1 MSADLQLEAM
11 KGYFQSMFRDTEL
24 KKPSPAPEPAPEAAA
39 PERAPL
45 PAREP
50 LPEAEPEARP
60 VLEAEPETEERKK
73 LRELIAAVPSV
84 GTAAETRTET
94 AAEAV
99 TETET
104 AAETVTETAEE
115 TQTETAAETETE
127 TETETQAETETAVAS
142 ETGELVSEK
151 HLAGVRE
158 EQEAAAEAAAAS
170 SVKAEEPEWNN
181 IRYEGERQCLFFT
194 AGGIKLAV
202 RLADLGGISN
212 MAQITRMPG
221 PAWYLG
227 MMPVRDRKFRI
238 VDTVKWM
245 VPESDQSALAP
256 YRYVIHLGSSGWAIG
271 CHELLSSE
279 KVDGESVK
287 WRETPGQRPWL
298 AGIVKTKMCVLLN
311 VEELVKLLEQGV
323 DIRS

>member
-127 TETETQAETETAVAS
+127 TQAETETAVAS

-158 EQEAAAEAAAAS
+158 EQEAAAEAASAAPAKPS
-170 SVKAEEPEWNN
+170 EPEWAN

>member
-127 TETETQAETETAVAS
+127 TETQAETETAVAS

-221 PAWYLG
+221 PAWSLG

>member
-24 KKPSPAPEPAPEAAA
+24 KKPSSAPGPAPEAAA

-84 GTAAETRTET
+84 GAAAETRTET
-94 AAEAV
+94 AAETV

-115 TQTETAAETETE
+115 TQTETAAE

-227 MMPVRDRKFRI
+227 MMPVRDQKFRI

>member
-24 KKPSPAPEPAPEAAA
+24 KKPSSAPGPAPEAAA

-84 GTAAETRTET
+84 GAAAETRTET
-94 AAEAV
+94 AAETV

-115 TQTETAAETETE
+115 TQTETAAE

>member
-115 TQTETAAETETE
+115 TQTETAAE

>member
-24 KKPSPAPEPAPEAAA
+24 KKPSSAPGPAPEAAA

-84 GTAAETRTET
+84 GAAAETRTET
-94 AAEAV
+94 AAETV

-115 TQTETAAETETE
+115 TQTETAAE

-298 AGIVKTKMCVLLN
+298 AGSV
-311 VEELVKLLEQGV
+311 
-323 DIRS
+323 

>member
-50 LPEAEPEARP
+50 LPEAEPEPEARP

-115 TQTETAAETETE
+115 TQTETAAE

>member
-24 KKPSPAPEPAPEAAA
+24 KKPSSAPGPAPEAAA

-84 GTAAETRTET
+84 GAAAETRTET
-94 AAEAV
+94 AAETV

-115 TQTETAAETETE
+115 TQTETAAE

-181 IRYEGERQCLFFT
+181 IRYEGERQGLFFT

>member
-24 KKPSPAPEPAPEAAA
+24 KKPSSAPGPAPEAAA

-84 GTAAETRTET
+84 GAAAETRTET
-94 AAEAV
+94 AAETV

-115 TQTETAAETETE
+115 TQTETAAE

-170 SVKAEEPEWNN
+170 SVKAEEPEGNN
-181 IRYEGERQCLFFT
+181 IRYEGEGQCLFFT

>member
-24 KKPSPAPEPAPEAAA
+24 KKPSSAPGPAPEAAA

-84 GTAAETRTET
+84 GAAAETRTET
-94 AAEAV
+94 AAETV

-115 TQTETAAETETE
+115 TQTETAAE

-279 KVDGESVK
+279 KVDRESVK

>member
-24 KKPSPAPEPAPEAAA
+24 KKPSSAPGPAPEAAA

-73 LRELIAAVPSV
+73 LHELIAAVPSV
-84 GTAAETRTET
+84 GAAAETRTET
-94 AAEAV
+94 AAETV

-115 TQTETAAETETE
+115 TQTETAAE

>member
-84 GTAAETRTET
+84 GAAAETRTET
-94 AAEAV
+94 AAETV

-115 TQTETAAETETE
+115 TQTETAAE

>member
-24 KKPSPAPEPAPEAAA
+24 KKPSSAPGPAPEAAA

-84 GTAAETRTET
+84 GAAAETRTET
-94 AAEAV
+94 AAETV

-115 TQTETAAETETE
+115 TQTETAA
-127 TETETQAETETAVAS
+127 ETETQAETETAVAS

>member
-24 KKPSPAPEPAPEAAA
+24 KKPSSAPGPAPEAAA

-84 GTAAETRTET
+84 GAAAETR
-94 AAEAV
+94 
-99 TETET
+99 TET

-115 TQTETAAETETE
+115 TQTETAAE

-202 RLADLGGISN
+202 RLADLWGISN

>member
-1 MSADLQLEAM
+1 MSGDLQLEAM
-11 KGYFQSMFRDTEL
+11 KGYFQSMFRETGL
-24 KKPSPAPEPAPEAAA
+24 GKTEPASGKDSAEAGEA
-39 PERAPL
+39 RAPL
-45 PAREP
+45 PERKP
-50 LPEAEPEARP
+50 LQEAPAPRP
-60 VLEAEPETEERKK
+60 VKEAEPETDERRK
-73 LRELIAAVPSV
+73 LRELLAAVPSAD
-84 GTAAETRTET
+84 TETETKTETKTEAAAET
-94 AAEAV
+94 V

-115 TQTETAAETETE
+115 TETETE
-127 TETETQAETETAVAS
+127 TAAQTEAAVAS

-151 HLAGVRE
+151 HLAEVKE
-158 EQEAAAEAAAAS
+158 EQEAAAEAASAAPAKPS
-170 SVKAEEPEWNN
+170 EPEWAN

-212 MAQITRMPG
+212 MAQSTKMPG
-221 PAWYLG
+221 PDWYLG
-227 MMPVRDRKFRI
+227 LMPVRDKKFRI
-238 VDTVKWM
+238 VETVKWM
-245 VPESDQSALAP
+245 VPESDQSALPP

-271 CHELLSSE
+271 CHELTSSE

-311 VEELVKLLEQGV
+311 VEELLKLLEQGV

>member
-115 TQTETAAETETE
+115 TQTETAAE

-279 KVDGESVK
+279 KVDRESVK

>member
-84 GTAAETRTET
+84 GAAAETRTET
-94 AAEAV
+94 AAETV

-115 TQTETAAETETE
+115 TQTETAAE

-279 KVDGESVK
+279 KVDGESGK

>member
-84 GTAAETRTET
+84 GAAAETRTET
-94 AAEAV
+94 AAETV

-115 TQTETAAETETE
+115 TQTETAAETE

>member
-24 KKPSPAPEPAPEAAA
+24 KKPSSAPGPAPEAAA

-127 TETETQAETETAVAS
+127 TQAETETAVAS

-151 HLAGVRE
+151 HLAVVRE

-202 RLADLGGISN
+202 RLAALGGISN

>member
-24 KKPSPAPEPAPEAAA
+24 KKPSSAPGPAPEAAA

-94 AAEAV
+94 AAETV

-115 TQTETAAETETE
+115 TQTETAAETE

>member
-24 KKPSPAPEPAPEAAA
+24 KKPSSAPGPAPEAAA

-84 GTAAETRTET
+84 GAAAETRTET
-94 AAEAV
+94 AAETV

-115 TQTETAAETETE
+115 TQTETAAE

-202 RLADLGGISN
+202 RLADLGGISH

-311 VEELVKLLEQGV
+311 VEELVNLLEQGV

>member
-24 KKPSPAPEPAPEAAA
+24 KKPSSAPGPAPEAAA

-84 GTAAETRTET
+84 GAAAETRTET
-94 AAEAV
+94 AAETV

-104 AAETVTETAEE
+104 VAETVTETAEE
-115 TQTETAAETETE
+115 TQTETAAE

>member
-24 KKPSPAPEPAPEAAA
+24 KNPSSAPGPAPEAAA

-84 GTAAETRTET
+84 GAAAETRTET
-94 AAEAV
+94 AAETV

-115 TQTETAAETETE
+115 TQTETAAE

-181 IRYEGERQCLFFT
+181 IRYEGARQCLFFT

>member
-84 GTAAETRTET
+84 GAAAETRTET
-94 AAEAV
+94 AAETV

-115 TQTETAAETETE
+115 TQTETAAE

-279 KVDGESVK
+279 KVDRESVK

>member
-1 MSADLQLEAM
+1 M
-11 KGYFQSMFRDTEL
+11 
-24 KKPSPAPEPAPEAAA
+24 
-39 PERAPL
+39 
-45 PAREP
+45 
-50 LPEAEPEARP
+50 
-60 VLEAEPETEERKK
+60 
-73 LRELIAAVPSV
+73 
-84 GTAAETRTET
+84 
-94 AAEAV
+94 
-99 TETET
+99 
-104 AAETVTETAEE
+104 TETAEE
-115 TQTETAAETETE
+115 TQTETAAETE

>member
-24 KKPSPAPEPAPEAAA
+24 KKPSSAPGPAPEAAA

-84 GTAAETRTET
+84 GAAAETRTET

-115 TQTETAAETETE
+115 TQTETAAE

>member
-1 MSADLQLEAM
+1 MSGDLQLEAM
-11 KGYFQSMFRDTEL
+11 KGYFQSMFRETGLGET
-24 KKPSPAPEPAPEAAA
+24 EPASGKDSAEAGEA
-39 PERAPL
+39 RAPL
-45 PAREP
+45 PERKP
-50 LPEAEPEARP
+50 LQEAPAPRP
-60 VLEAEPETEERKK
+60 VKEAEPETDERRK
-73 LRELIAAVPSV
+73 LRELLAAVPSAD
-84 GTAAETRTET
+84 TETETKTETKTEAAAET
-94 AAEAV
+94 V

-115 TQTETAAETETE
+115 TETETE
-127 TETETQAETETAVAS
+127 TAAQTEAAVAS

-151 HLAGVRE
+151 HLAEVKE
-158 EQEAAAEAAAAS
+158 EQEAAAEAASAAPAKPS
-170 SVKAEEPEWNN
+170 EPEWAN

-212 MAQITRMPG
+212 MAQITKMPG
-221 PAWYLG
+221 PDWYLG
-227 MMPVRDRKFRI
+227 LMPVRDKKFRI

-245 VPESDQSALAP
+245 VPESDQSALPP

-271 CHELLSSE
+271 CHELTSSE

>member
-94 AAEAV
+94 AAETV

-115 TQTETAAETETE
+115 TQTETAAE

>member
-24 KKPSPAPEPAPEAAA
+24 KKPSSAPGPAPEAAA

-73 LRELIAAVPSV
+73 LRALIAAVPSV
-84 GTAAETRTET
+84 GAAAETRTET
-94 AAEAV
+94 AAETV

-115 TQTETAAETETE
+115 TQTETAAE

>member
-1 MSADLQLEAM
+1 M
-11 KGYFQSMFRDTEL
+11 
-24 KKPSPAPEPAPEAAA
+24 
-39 PERAPL
+39 
-45 PAREP
+45 
-50 LPEAEPEARP
+50 
-60 VLEAEPETEERKK
+60 LEAEPETEERKK

-115 TQTETAAETETE
+115 TQTETAAE

>member
-94 AAEAV
+94 AAETV

-115 TQTETAAETETE
+115 TQTETAAETE

>member
-24 KKPSPAPEPAPEAAA
+24 KKPSSAPGPAPEAAA

-84 GTAAETRTET
+84 GAAAETRTET
-94 AAEAV
+94 AAETV

-115 TQTETAAETETE
+115 TQTETAAE

-158 EQEAAAEAAAAS
+158 EQEAAAEAVAAS

>member
-1 MSADLQLEAM
+1 M
-11 KGYFQSMFRDTEL
+11 
-24 KKPSPAPEPAPEAAA
+24 
-39 PERAPL
+39 
-45 PAREP
+45 
-50 LPEAEPEARP
+50 
-60 VLEAEPETEERKK
+60 
-73 LRELIAAVPSV
+73 
-84 GTAAETRTET
+84 
-94 AAEAV
+94 
-99 TETET
+99 
-104 AAETVTETAEE
+104 
-115 TQTETAAETETE
+115 
-127 TETETQAETETAVAS
+127 AS

>member
-24 KKPSPAPEPAPEAAA
+24 KKPSSAPGPAPEAAA

-115 TQTETAAETETE
+115 TQTETAA
-127 TETETQAETETAVAS
+127 ETETQAETETAVAS

>member
-24 KKPSPAPEPAPEAAA
+24 KKPSSAPGPAPEAAA

-84 GTAAETRTET
+84 GAAAETRTET
-94 AAEAV
+94 AAETV

-115 TQTETAAETETE
+115 TQTETAAETETA
-127 TETETQAETETAVAS
+127 TQAETETAVAS

>member
-115 TQTETAAETETE
+115 TQTETAAETE